1 MSPAVLV
8 VMLTLLPGN
17 QPVTTDLYLPTLHR
31 GGVREG
37 TMGDV
42 QAPHRVQPFSPHDSA
57 RVHTSG

>member
-42 QAPHRVQPFSPHDSA
+42 QAPHRVQPFFA
-57 RVHTSG
+57 A